1 MWEKFIKP
9 NISRS
14 NVVKDS
20 DCRILCIDPQ
30 FDQVRLGATVRCLFG
45 WIPSLSSSTQQQVTG
60 EFLPVRSFGQYFEY
74 PHGMC
79 FSIYRHRGC
88 RAERANPRPKVCILN
103 DQANKK
109 WFLNCCPSRFF
120 WMDRFVELGFFSR
133 SFFLLE
139 TCATLFIPS
148 RGSCFAAWVWLAGRN
163 VIVIHYS
170 VCRRLRSR
178 LLLSFA
184 FGTDPSRATTCF
196 WASIFF
202 RAVESCAAF
211 ELAAVGADLIFG
223 EKLWWFD

>member
-133 SFFLLE
+133 SFFCWKPAPLSS
-139 TCATLFIPS
+139 S
-148 RGSCFAAWVWLAGRN
+148 RAEAPALPLRSGWLAATSSSSTTLCVVVSGVAYCFHLLSEPIRAEPQLVSGRPFSF
-163 VIVIHYS
+163 VPLS
-170 VCRRLRSR
+170 RAPRLN
-178 LLLSFA
+178 LLLL
-184 FGTDPSRATTCF
+184 
-196 WASIFF
+196 
-202 RAVESCAAF
+202 V
-211 ELAAVGADLIFG
+211 LI
-223 EKLWWFD
+223 